1 MGQTNSN
8 KVSHKLIDLPNTFR
22 DDQLAQILN
31 DIDEEESGKGFSEVF
46 YVVGK
51 PFVLQIITWKD
62 PTKTQK
68 RYQIDFTYTPLPFV
82 SQIVK
87 QVFDQ
92 DDDSITRSTLT
103 ADIVYNANKSVK
115 SVDVTITRP

>member
-8 KVSHKLIDLPNTFR
+8 KVSHKLSNLPNTFR
-22 DDQLAQILN
+22 DDQLNQILN
-31 DIDEEESGKGFSEVF
+31 DIDEEESGKGFSEVS
-46 YVVGK
+46 YVSGK
-51 PFVLQIITWKD
+51 PFVSQIVTWKT
-62 PTKTQK
+62 PAKIQK

-92 DDDSITRSTLT
+92 DDDSITVSTLT
-103 ADIVYNANKSVK
+103 ADVVYNANKSVK